1 MEVIYKAYEPEKG
14 YETFQAEIYNN
25 AIEKYN
31 GNFITPEDIHDRL
44 KYSHPPQDL
53 HGIFF
58 AFTVDNR
65 PLSYIQYHIQKTKK
79 LYIDHAW
86 STHECPKEVQQKLY
100 DIMIQYIKAK
110 YPDKKEIY
118 LGYIDESFID
128 VVQFI
133 KSQGF
138 KPYDTDTYY
147 SLDLDKLS
155 SLEPDQKF
163 NYREATIKDLDLLV
177 SLALKSNLKTSGEA
191 WLRTYL
197 KAKVLREGNCMI
209 LFDEQDIIGSTA
221 IIDGYYDGKESLISF
236 QAIKDCYKN
245 IQKSLLIYLGRYL
258 LNKGL
263 KLPLMVMINNNEDID
278 YQFIKK
284 IGTVKEKETVF
295 IKTFN

>member
-1 MEVIYKAYEPEKG
+1 
-14 YETFQAEIYNN
+14 
-25 AIEKYN
+25 
-31 GNFITPEDIHDRL
+31 
-44 KYSHPPQDL
+44 
-53 HGIFF
+53 
-58 AFTVDNR
+58 
-65 PLSYIQYHIQKTKK
+65 
-79 LYIDHAW
+79 
-86 STHECPKEVQQKLY
+86 
-100 DIMIQYIKAK
+100 MILYIKAK

-177 SLALKSNLKTSGEA
+177 SLGLKSNLKTSGEA

-284 IGTVKEKETVF
+284 IGTVKEKEKVF